1 MHLLLTGGAGFIGS
15 TLLERL
21 LPSHSVTVLDDFND
35 YYDPAIKRAN
45 LKGTKAAIVEGDL
58 RDPAVLAKA
67 FSPAPDAVVHL
78 AARAGV
84 RPSIA
89 DPELY
94 SSVNVAGTL
103 ALLEQCRK
111 RGVKKFVFASSSS
124 IYGDAPRLPCKED
137 DPVSPIAPYGA
148 TKLLGEH
155 YLRVYSRLF
164 GIRGT
169 ALRFFT
175 VYGPRQRPDMAFHAF
190 AKKILKG
197 EEITVY
203 GDGTMRRDFTYI
215 DDTVS
220 GILGAIA
227 KDDAFEIYN
236 LGESRTVELRE
247 AIGLLEKNL
256 GKTAKIRRQPPHPAD
271 VKVSFADIAK
281 ARAGIGYSPAVPI
294 EEGIRRFVD
303 WLRQPTR

>member
-1 MHLLLTGGAGFIGS
+1 MRVLLTGGAGFIGS

-35 YYDPAIKRAN
+35 YYDPSIKRAN
-45 LKGTKAAIVEGDL
+45 LKGTKAAVVEGDL
-58 RDPAVLAKA
+58 RDPAALAKA
-67 FSPAPDAVVHL
+67 FSPAPDAVIHL

-103 ALLEQCRK
+103 AILEQCRK

-124 IYGDAPRLPCKED
+124 IYGDTPRLPCREE
-137 DPVSPIAPYGA
+137 DPVAPIAPYGA

-155 YLRVYSRLF
+155 YLRVYARLF
-164 GIRGT
+164 GIRST

-175 VYGPRQRPDMAFHAF
+175 VYGPRQRPDMAFHSF
-190 AKKILKG
+190 ARKILAD

-220 GILGAIA
+220 GILGALA

-247 AIGLLEKNL
+247 AISLLEANL
-256 GKTAKIRRQPPHPAD
+256 GKKARIQRLPPHPAD
-271 VKVSFADIAK
+271 VKTSFADISK
-281 ARAGIGYSPAVPI
+281 ARAGIGYNPQVPI
-294 EEGIRRFVD
+294 EEGIRRFVA
-303 WLRQPTR
+303 WLKK